1 MLRKTYSAVLSI
13 RVTYD
18 NYLKAEYNVEYSALE
33 DYISG
38 EMLMYG
44 FSTAM
49 VESLDTGEI
58 ILQVENTDGVV
69 ADELLS

>member
-1 MLRKTYSAVLSI
+1 MITKTYSAVLSI
-13 RVTYD
+13 RATYD
-18 NYLKAEYNVEYSALE
+18 NYLKAEYNIEYSALE

-49 VESLDTGEI
+49 VENMDTGEI
-58 ILQVENTDGVV
+58 ILQVENTDGII

>member
-1 MLRKTYSAVLSI
+1 MLKKTYSAVLSI
-13 RVTYD
+13 RATYD
-18 NYLKAEYNVEYSALE
+18 NYLKAEYNIEYSALE

-44 FSTAM
+44 FSTVM
-49 VESLDTGEI
+49 VESMETGEI
-58 ILQVENTDGVV
+58 LLQLENSDGVV